1 MKKTLLSALALS
13 LFVTAAAQAQ
23 TTPTTV
29 TKDGGD
35 KVISTADGMTVKT
48 KVADDGKMK
57 VKGRDEAGNRMK
69 ATTRPRKEDKEPRMK
84 NHKMRGSKMKS
95 DSTSSGSM

>member
-1 MKKTLLSALALS
+1 MKNAFLSALALS

-48 KVADDGKMK
+48 KVANDGKMK
-57 VKGRDEAGNRMK
+57 VKGRDDAGNTMK
-69 ATTRPRKEDKEPRMK
+69 ATTKPRKGDKMSG
-84 NHKMRGSKMKS
+84 HKMRGHKMKA
-95 DSTSSGSM
+95 DSARMGNM